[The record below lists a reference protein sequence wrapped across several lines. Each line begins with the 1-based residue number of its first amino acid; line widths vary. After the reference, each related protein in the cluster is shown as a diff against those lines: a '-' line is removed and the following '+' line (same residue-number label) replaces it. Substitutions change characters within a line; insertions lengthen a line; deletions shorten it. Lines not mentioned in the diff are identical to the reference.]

1 MKEQNTT
8 LKEQPS
14 EVEICKLPEE
24 EFRVMM
30 VKIIQD
36 LGKRMETQTERIQ
49 GMFNKEL
56 EALKNKHKWTI

>member
-1 MKEQNTT
+1 MKEQNIT

-14 EVEICKLPEE
+14 EVEICKLPKK
-24 EFRVMM
+24 EFRVMI

-49 GMFNKEL
+49 
-56 EALKNKHKWTI
+56 